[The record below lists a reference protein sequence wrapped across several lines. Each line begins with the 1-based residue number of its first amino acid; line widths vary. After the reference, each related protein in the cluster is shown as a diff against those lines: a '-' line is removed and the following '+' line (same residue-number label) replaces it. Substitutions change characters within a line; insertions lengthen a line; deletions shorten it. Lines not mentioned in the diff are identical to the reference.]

1 MQNTQSSR
9 IGGSREFFKVNI
21 NLAEMAVL
29 ASNVLPIAKKLPPV
43 VLDLRQEIITG
54 LVQYLD
60 QILDLLVACPYIFGI
75 PKLTNI
81 VL

>member
-1 MQNTQSSR
+1 MPNTLSSR
-9 IGGSREFFKVNI
+9 IGGSLEFFKVNT

-43 VLDLRQEIITG
+43 VLDLMQEIITG
-54 LVQYLD
+54 LVQYLE
-60 QILDLLVACPYIFGI
+60 QILDLLVACPYIFGV
-75 PKLTNI
+75 PKVTYI

>member
-1 MQNTQSSR
+1 MQNTLSSR
-9 IGGSREFFKVNI
+9 IGGSLEFFKVNT

-29 ASNVLPIAKKLPPV
+29 VSNVLPIAKKLPPV
-43 VLDLRQEIITG
+43 VFDLMQEIITG
-54 LVQYLD
+54 LVQYLE